1 MAEKA
6 PKTAETARKR
16 TRSSK
21 DDCDNEQPTPT
32 ANIEKEENTK
42 KLINNNM
49 AQFFD
54 KLQSDFAQK
63 LDSNTKIIEAKMKEK
78 IGKL

>member
-21 DDCDNEQPTPT
+21 NDYDNKQPTLT
-32 ANIEKEENTK
+32 ANTEKEENIK
-42 KLINNNM
+42 KLINDNM
-49 AQFFD
+49 A
-54 KLQSDFAQK
+54 
-63 LDSNTKIIEAKMKEK
+63 
-78 IGKL
+78 

>member
-21 DDCDNEQPTPT
+21 NDCDNKQPTPT
-32 ANIEKEENTK
+32 TNTGKEKNTK

-49 AQFFD
+49 AQ
-54 KLQSDFAQK
+54 
-63 LDSNTKIIEAKMKEK
+63 
-78 IGKL
+78 